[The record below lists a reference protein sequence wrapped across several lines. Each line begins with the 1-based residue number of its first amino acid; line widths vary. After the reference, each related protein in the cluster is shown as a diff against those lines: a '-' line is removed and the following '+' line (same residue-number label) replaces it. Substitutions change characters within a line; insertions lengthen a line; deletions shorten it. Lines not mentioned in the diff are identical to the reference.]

1 MLVYECILWQKH
13 ILNDKKKAKNTTN
26 INKLTFILF
35 VRVDGQVVGVMISA
49 APRSRPG

>member
-13 ILNDKKKAKNTTN
+13 ILNDKKKKTQLT
-26 INKLTFILF
+26 NKLTFILF

-49 APRSRPG
+49 APRS